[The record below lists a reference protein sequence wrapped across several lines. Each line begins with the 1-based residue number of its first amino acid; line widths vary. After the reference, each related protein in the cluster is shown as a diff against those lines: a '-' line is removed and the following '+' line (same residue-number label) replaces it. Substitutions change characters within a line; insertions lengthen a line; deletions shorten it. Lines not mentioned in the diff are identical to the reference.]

1 MKLSD
6 ITKNLWLF
14 LAVLVMA
21 YIFLNY
27 VGFGIGIKDWFL
39 GAPTVSPSG
48 VICSGGT
55 YFDGTQCKVQNL
67 VYIFIL
73 VALLLAAYFFLMGN
87 KGSDWISAKEA
98 CRNAFE
104 NGHLQTKDG
113 RDDFVAV
120 WSHVE
125 EPIQIVPYN
134 AWLLIGDFVQ
144 PGREYSAMIAGT
156 DVSGWVL
163 QLWRYQ
169 LVDRQI
175 NILKKKGM
183 ELDKALSEVA
193 AYRAR
198 TKATLEAVKEN
209 DEVAE

>member
-27 VGFGIGIKDWFL
+27 VGFGIGIRDWFL
-39 GAPTVSPSG
+39 GAPTKSPAG
-48 VICSGGT
+48 VICSSGT
-55 YFDGTQCKVQNL
+55 YFDGTQCRVQNL
-67 VYIFIL
+67 VYILIL
-73 VALLLAAYFFLMGN
+73 VALLAAAYFYLTKE
-87 KGSDWISAKEA
+87 KGSDWISAREA

-104 NGHLQTKDG
+104 NGHLQTEDG
-113 RDDFVAV
+113 RNDFVAV
-120 WSHVE
+120 WSHVKE
-125 EPIQIVPYN
+125 MAQITPYN
-134 AWLLIGDFVQ
+134 AWLLVGDFVQ
-144 PGREYSAMIAGT
+144 PGREYSAMVAGT
-156 DVSGWVL
+156 DMSGWVL

-175 NILKKKGM
+175 QILKKKGM

-198 TKATLEAVKEN
+198 TKATLEAVK
-209 DEVAE
+209 DEEGVE

>member
-14 LAVLVMA
+14 LAVLVMG

-27 VGFGIGIKDWFL
+27 VSFGIGIKDWFL

-73 VALLLAAYFFLMGN
+73 VALLLAAYFFLTKE
-87 KGSDWISAKEA
+87 KGSNWISAKEA
-98 CRNAFE
+98 VRCAFE

-113 RDDFVAV
+113 RSDFVDV

-125 EPIQIVPYN
+125 EPHMIKPHD
-134 AWLLIGDFVQ
+134 AWLLVGDFVL
-144 PGREYSAMIAGT
+144 PGKEYSALIAGT
-156 DVSGWVL
+156 DTSGWVL
-163 QLWRYQ
+163 RLWRYQ

-175 NILKKKGM
+175 QILQKKGM

-193 AYRAR
+193 AYRQR
-198 TKATLEAVKEN
+198 TKAAVEAVNEN
-209 DEVAE
+209 EEGET